1 MRALILVVAL
11 ATAPFFVGVSQSPQG
26 LNCDNGQGDENRS
39 DSGEVHA
46 HRGHCVLEP
55 PPPPP
60 GCVNSGPGTGAGMV
74 EGQVY
79 LDDPT
84 QNFPYLTGWCVELRD
99 VSGAVVATA
108 VTSGTALDSEGNNY
122 IFTGVPPGTY
132 TVCEELPANS
142 TFHETSPPTGADWR
156 GGSTARQPRRGLL
169 RGKFLSMHT
178 ARRPHGF
185 TESVIRAM
193 ARLASEH
200 AAIN

>member
-142 TFHETSPPTGADWR
+142 TFHETSPTSGADC
-156 GGSTARQPRRGLL
+156 GGGVFGFSFTIADGSVAD
-169 RGKFLSMHT
+169 FLT
-178 ARRPHGF
+178 FANLP
-185 TESVIRAM
+185 
-193 ARLASEH
+193 
-200 AAIN
+200 